1 MGLVDF
7 VKEKISSYQLFN
19 FIVPGAT
26 LLTILKFLYDIEIDV
41 DENLGYFMLA
51 SYVVGLTLS
60 RIGSVWIEGVMVSLK
75 WIDGY
80 DVSRYIKAREENII
94 VETMLSLANLYRTM
108 GSMFICTIVVLL
120 VTGRVEGYCVHYL
133 VYAVLTCLFIA
144 SFIKQYSYFKKSI

>member
-1 MGLVDF
+1 MELVNF
-7 VKEKISSYQLFN
+7 VLAKISSYQLFN
-19 FIVPGAT
+19 FIVPGAS
-26 LLTILKFLYDIEIDV
+26 LLTILKFLYNMEIGV

-60 RIGSVWIEGVMVSLK
+60 RIGSVWIEGIMVSLK

-80 DVSRYIKAREENII
+80 DVSKYIEARKENMI

-108 GSMFICTIVVLL
+108 GSLFVCDIVVLL
-120 VTGRVEGYCVHYL
+120 VTGRVEGYCLHYL